1 MNSLF
6 DFCAVKRG
14 IPDDDVLE
22 ELSLCI
28 SDAWK
33 RLGRR
38 LGIENAT
45 LTSFHK
51 ENERL
56 SEKAYEMLIHWK
68 DKEGLSATYQKLYD
82 ALSHEYVRKKRL
94 AEQLCCE

>member
-1 MNSLF
+1 MF
-6 DFCAVKRG
+6 YFCAVKEG

-28 SDAWK
+28 SDAW
-33 RLGRR
+33 RPLGRR
-38 LGIENAT
+38 LGIGNPT

-51 ENERL
+51 QNEDLR
-56 SEKAYEMLIHWK
+56 EKAYEMLIYWK
-68 DKEGLSATYQKLYD
+68 EKEGSNATYQKLYD
-82 ALSHEYVRKKRL
+82 ALSHEFVNKKIL